1 MDQREA
7 EAEAEGE
14 EERIGDKADVLGE
27 PQLGLGYVQV
37 PTSAA
42 RRILTCG
49 HLRGTPASDQFS
61 FLFTAGNIIISDLLN
76 IFSLCSSPFVFF
88 LDFTI
93 F

>member
-42 RRILTCG
+42 RRILTCMS
-49 HLRGTPASDQFS
+49 PAWD
-61 FLFTAGNIIISDLLN
+61 ARW
-76 IFSLCSSPFVFF
+76 
-88 LDFTI
+88 
-93 F
+93 

>member
-1 MDQREA
+1 MDQG

-42 RRILTCG
+42 RRIMTCVS
-49 HLRGTPASDQFS
+49 PARD
-61 FLFTAGNIIISDLLN
+61 ARW
-76 IFSLCSSPFVFF
+76 
-88 LDFTI
+88 
-93 F
+93 